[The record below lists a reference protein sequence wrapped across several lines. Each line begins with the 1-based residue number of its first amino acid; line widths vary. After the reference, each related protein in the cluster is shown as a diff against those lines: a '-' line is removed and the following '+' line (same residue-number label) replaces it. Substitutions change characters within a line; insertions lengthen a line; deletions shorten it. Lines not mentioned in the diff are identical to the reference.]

1 MKDATHTFKNLMF
14 EIDRLIKLA
23 LDEDIGIADVT
34 TSSTVEPGVQGKA
47 QVVAKEEMILA
58 GIDTFHKVFTFL
70 DRRVAFNKLFKD
82 GDHVIGGSLIA
93 EISCDVVNLLRG
105 ERVALNFL
113 QHLSG
118 IASLTH
124 KYVRKIKDYGAEVV
138 DTRKTTP
145 GWRALEKY
153 AVKMGGGRNHRSG
166 LFDGVLIKDN
176 HIKVCGGIRKA
187 ITRAVSSIPHTF
199 KIEIEVKDLGEVRE
213 AIASGVEVIMLDNMN
228 TKEMEEAV
236 RIIGKRAIVEA
247 SGGINLDTILDVAK
261 TGVNL
266 ISVGALTHSAT
277 ACDIS
282 MNIVSMEDAG

>member
-1 MKDATHTFKNLMF
+1 MKDAKNPMF
-14 EIDRLIKLA
+14 ETDRLIKLA

-82 GDHVIGGSLIA
+82 GDHVNGGSLIA

-113 QHLSG
+113 QRLSG

-124 KYVRKIKDYGAEVV
+124 KYVRTIKDYGAEVV

-176 HIKVCGGIRKA
+176 HIKVCGGIRQA
-187 ITRAVSSIPHTF
+187 VTRAVSSIPHTF
-199 KIEIEVKDLGEVRE
+199 KIEIEVKDLSEVRE
-213 AIASGVEVIMLDNMN
+213 ALSSGVEVIMLDNMN

-247 SGGINLDTILDVAK
+247 SGGINLDTILDVAG
-261 TGVNL
+261 TGVDL

>member
-1 MKDATHTFKNLMF
+1 MKDAKNPMF
-14 EIDRLIKLA
+14 ETDRLIKLA

-82 GDHVIGGSLIA
+82 GDHVNGGSLIA

-113 QHLSG
+113 QRLSG

-124 KYVRKIKDYGAEVV
+124 KYVRTIKDYGAEVV

-176 HIKVCGGIRKA
+176 HIKVCGGIRQA
-187 ITRAVSSIPHTF
+187 VTRAVSSIPHTF

-213 AIASGVEVIMLDNMN
+213 ALSSGVEVIMLDNMN

-247 SGGINLDTILDVAK
+247 SGGINLDTILDVAR
-261 TGVNL
+261 TGVDL